1 MKANLNDTIVWTR
14 RGVSVIWDAPELAKL
29 GTMAKALSLRQWF
42 RWQEKGWPER
52 EGYFTGQDKRAVIVA
67 GLDAAIDSMT
77 PEAATEW
84 MQGKLLATVREFQA
98 EVAGG
103 GQEGALIFW
112 MVDRKRFEYRRSDD
126 SVVWKAGPGR
136 RGETI
141 PISHCIW
148 NGAQRDIARI
158 VPLGHPYQEHGIGF
172 FLQRVS

>member
-1 MKANLNDTIVWTR
+1 MQANLNDTILWTK

-42 RWQEKGWPER
+42 RWQTEGWPER
-52 EGYFTGQDKRAVIVA
+52 ETYYTGKGGRTIIVA

-77 PEAATEW
+77 PETATEW
-84 MQGKLLATVREFQA
+84 MQSKLLAAIREFQA

-103 GQEGALIFW
+103 GQEAALIFW
-112 MVDRKRFEYRRSDD
+112 MVNRRRFEHRRSDD
-126 SVVWKAGPGR
+126 SVIWKSAPGY
-136 RGETI
+136 RGEPI

-158 VPLGHPYQEHGIGF
+158 VPVGYADPELGIGL

>member
-1 MKANLNDTIVWTR
+1 MRADCNDSIVWTK
-14 RGVSVIWDAPELAKL
+14 RGVSVVWDAPELAKRCTL
-29 GTMAKALSLRQWF
+29 AKALSLRQWF
-42 RWQEKGWPER
+42 RWQAEGWPVR
-52 EGYFTGQDKRAVIVA
+52 DDYYTGKDGRTIIVA

-77 PEAATEW
+77 PETATEW
-84 MQGKLLATVREFQA
+84 MQAKLLAAIREFQA

-103 GQEGALIFW
+103 GQEAALIFW
-112 MVDRKRFEYRRSDD
+112 MVNRRRFEHRRADD
-126 SVVWKAGPGR
+126 SVIWKSAPGY

-158 VPLGHPYQEHGIGF
+158 VPPGCADLEHGIGL

>member
-1 MKANLNDTIVWTR
+1 
-14 RGVSVIWDAPELAKL
+14 
-29 GTMAKALSLRQWF
+29 
-42 RWQEKGWPER
+42 
-52 EGYFTGQDKRAVIVA
+52 
-67 GLDAAIDSMT
+67 MT

-84 MQGKLLATVREFQA
+84 MQGKLLAAIREFQA

-103 GQEGALIFW
+103 GQEAALIFW
-112 MVDRKRFEYRRSDD
+112 MVNRRRFEHRRADD
-126 SVVWKAGPGR
+126 SVIWKSAPGY

-158 VPLGHPYQEHGIGF
+158 VPVGYADTEHGIGL

>member
-1 MKANLNDTIVWTR
+1 MQADLKDSIVWTK
-14 RGVSVIWDAPELAKL
+14 RGVSVVWDAPELAKL

-42 RWQEKGWPER
+42 RWQAEGWPIR
-52 EGYFTGQDKRAVIVA
+52 EDYYTGKDGLAIVVA

-77 PEAATEW
+77 PETATEW
-84 MQGKLLATVREFQA
+84 MQSKLLAAIREFQA

-103 GQEGALIFW
+103 GQEAALIFW
-112 MVDRKRFEYRRSDD
+112 MVNRRRFEHRRADD
-126 SVVWKAGPGR
+126 SVIWKSAPGH

-148 NGAQRDIARI
+148 NGAQHDIARI
-158 VPLGHPYQEHGIGF
+158 VPRGCTDLDHGIGL